1 MRKTNT
7 IRPTLSGQRVDLHLF
22 QREDM
27 RPLLITIIL
36 IAPILMSGCTQSD
49 VDTSEQSMGCTYPEA
64 VNFNSSSIID
74 DGSCIY
80 PDAPAKILGCMYS
93 DALNHNPS
101 ATEDDGSCRYPVVP
115 EPVPGCTY
123 PEAYNYEINATED
136 DGTCVYDSDGDGI
149 IDAFEQPGCTDINA
163 NNHNSS
169 STDDDGSC
177 DYDEDDDGVYDW
189 AESEGC
195 TDITATNYDSSA
207 TESNQTMCEYPF
219 VMTLENLEAFLA
231 DSNNDGDPDGF
242 EASIDALRNDTGFIR
257 VIVIEASTEEG
268 GMESDSN
275 ANTTAVE
282 MIVGHDP
289 TNEIMYN
296 SMVMRI
302 MGDISIEQTTV
313 QSPDGINYRI
323 GSPDSGSWYYARDE
337 VYQYEN
343 PFSEDEGGEGGDG
356 ESDDGESEC
365 DEFFDNQT
373 FGWTDNWTLSYD
385 DGVNTVEGINEGE
398 GLVASLEFVGSVP
411 ELKLL
416 QISSIEG
423 MESCSIEILDASFI
437 DIGIDTS
444 LPRTSMTM
452 KIENDIEEDSGNVKT
467 WSADL
472 SEEHFEEVNLN
483 EIILRVYAID
493 GESEES
499 GGEDALVTEMQ
510 LSEQSSTYTDQCY
523 QWTLS
528 WSDNDNDGYTSAG
541 DAYSIS
547 RTDKVIEPCDEDDEY
562 RDRDFQFM
570 FYDSWA
576 GMPTGGVFTPG
587 FGLLVAITSI
597 LASSTVLGRRVV

>member
-1 MRKTNT
+1 MK
-7 IRPTLSGQRVDLHLF
+7 Q
-22 QREDM
+22 
-27 RPLLITIIL
+27 LLISLIL
-36 IAPILMSGCTQSD
+36 IAPILMSGCTNSD
-49 VDTSEQSMGCTYPEA
+49 IDTSEQKMGCTYAEA
-64 VNFNSSSIID
+64 VNFNSSAIVD

-80 PDAPAKILGCMYS
+80 PDSPAQILGCMYS

-115 EPVPGCTY
+115 ETIPGCTY
-123 PEAYNYEINATED
+123 SEAYNYEMNATED

-189 AESEGC
+189 AETEGC

-207 TESNQTMCEYPF
+207 TESNLTLCEYPF
-219 VMTLENLEAFLA
+219 VMTLESLEAFLA
-231 DSNNDGDPDGF
+231 DSDNDGDPDGF
-242 EASIDALRNDTGFIR
+242 EVSIDALRNDTAFIR
-257 VIVIEASTEEG
+257 VIVVEESTEEG
-268 GMESDSN
+268 GLESDNN
-275 ANTTAVE
+275 ANTTSVE
-282 MIVGHDP
+282 IIMGHDP
-289 TNEIMYN
+289 TNEIVYD
-296 SMVMRI
+296 SMVMRF

-313 QSPDGINYRI
+313 QSADGINYRI
-323 GSPDSGSWYYARDE
+323 GNSDSGSWYYARDE

-343 PFSEDEGGEGGDG
+343 PFSEDEGGEVGDE

-365 DEFFDNQT
+365 DEFLDNYP
-373 FGWTDNWTLSYD
+373 FGWTENWILSYD
-385 DGVNTVEGINEGE
+385 GGVNTAEGINQGE
-398 GLVASLEFVGSVP
+398 GLIASLEFVGSIP

-416 QISSIEG
+416 QISSIGG
-423 MESCSIEILDASFI
+423 MESCSIEILDPSSI

-452 KIENDIEEDSGNVKT
+452 KIENEIEEDSGNAKT

-493 GESEES
+493 GESGETS
-499 GGEDALVTEMQ
+499 GDDTLVTEMQ

-547 RTDKVIEPCDEDDEY
+547 RTEKVIDPCDDDDEY

-587 FGLLVAITSI
+587 FGFLAAIWSI
-597 LASSTVLGRRVV
+597 LASSAVIGRRVV

>member
-1 MRKTNT
+1 MR
-7 IRPTLSGQRVDLHLF
+7 S
-22 QREDM
+22 
-27 RPLLITIIL
+27 LLISIIL
-36 IAPILMSGCTQSD
+36 IAPILMSGCTESD
-49 VDTSEQSMGCTYPEA
+49 IDNSDQSMGCTYEEA
-64 VNFNSSSIID
+64 VNYNSSSIID
-74 DGSCIY
+74 DGSCVYADPPI
-80 PDAPAKILGCMYS
+80 KILGCMYS

-101 ATEDDGSCRYPVVP
+101 ATEDDGSCRYPVVQD
-115 EPVPGCTY
+115 PVPGCTY
-123 PEAYNYEINATED
+123 SEAYNYEMNATED

-149 IDAFEQPGCTDINA
+149 IDSFEQPGCTDVNA

-195 TDITATNYDSSA
+195 TDIIATNYDSSA

-242 EASIDALRNDTGFIR
+242 EASIDALRNDTAFIR
-257 VIVIEASTEEG
+257 VIVVEESTEEDG
-268 GMESDSN
+268 LESDTN
-275 ANTTAVE
+275 ANTTSVE
-282 MIVGHDP
+282 MIMGHDP
-289 TNEIMYN
+289 TNEITYS
-296 SMVMRI
+296 SMVMRF
-302 MGDISIEQTTV
+302 MGDISIEQTTIHG
-313 QSPDGINYRI
+313 PDGINYRI
-323 GSPDSGSWYYARDE
+323 GNSDSGSWYYARDE

-343 PFSEDEGGEGGDG
+343 PFSEEEGGDG
-356 ESDDGESEC
+356 GVDDSNDDESEC
-365 DEFFDNQT
+365 DEFLDNYP

-385 DGVNTVEGINEGE
+385 DGVNTVEGTNEGE
-398 GLVASLEFVGSVP
+398 GLVASLVLVGSIP
-411 ELKLL
+411 QLKVL

-423 MESCSIEILDASFI
+423 MERCSIEILDASLI

-452 KIENDIEEDSGNVKT
+452 KIENEIEEDSGNAKT

-483 EIILRVYAID
+483 EIVLRVYAID
-493 GESEES
+493 EES
-499 GGEDALVTEMQ
+499 GESSGEDTLVTEMQ

-547 RTDKVIEPCDEDDEY
+547 RTEKVIDPCDDDDEY
-562 RDRDFQFM
+562 RDSEFRVM

-587 FGLLVAITSI
+587 FGLLAAISSL
-597 LASSTVLGRRVV
+597 LASSVLIGRRGD

>member
-1 MRKTNT
+1 MR
-7 IRPTLSGQRVDLHLF
+7 S
-22 QREDM
+22 
-27 RPLLITIIL
+27 LLISIIL
-36 IAPILMSGCTQSD
+36 TAPILMAGCTQSNI
-49 VDTSEQSMGCTYPEA
+49 DTSEQPTGCTYSEA

-80 PDAPAKILGCMYS
+80 PDAPAQILGCMYS

-101 ATEDDGSCRYPVVP
+101 ATTDDGSCRYPAVP
-115 EPVPGCTY
+115 ENVPGCTY
-123 PEAYNYEINATED
+123 SEAYNYEMNATED
-136 DGTCVYDSDGDGI
+136 DGSCVYDSDGDGI

-195 TDITATNYDSSA
+195 TDVTATNYDSSA
-207 TESNQTMCEYPF
+207 TESNQTMCEYPYI
-219 VMTLENLEAFLA
+219 MTLEDLEAFLA

-242 EASIDALRNDTGFIR
+242 EASIDALRNDTSFIR
-257 VIVIEASTEEG
+257 VIVVEESTEEG
-268 GMESDSN
+268 GLESDTN
-275 ANTTAVE
+275 ANTTSVE
-282 MIVGHDP
+282 MIMGHDP

-296 SMVMRI
+296 SMVMRF

-313 QSPDGINYRI
+313 QSVDGINYRI
-323 GSPDSGSWYYARDE
+323 GNSDSGSWYYARDE
-337 VYQYEN
+337 VYQYQN
-343 PFSEDEGGEGGDG
+343 PFSEDEEGEAGDDQSDDE
-356 ESDDGESEC
+356 ESDC
-365 DEFFDNQT
+365 DEFLDNYP

-385 DGVNTVEGINEGE
+385 DGVNKAEGINEGE
-398 GLVASLEFVGSVP
+398 GLVASLELIGNIP

-416 QISSIEG
+416 RISSIVG
-423 MESCSIEILDASFI
+423 MESCSIEILDASLI

-452 KIENDIEEDSGNVKT
+452 RIENEIEEDSGNAKT
-467 WSADL
+467 WSGDL

-483 EIILRVYAID
+483 EIILRVYAFD
-493 GESEES
+493 GESGES
-499 GGEDALVTEMQ
+499 SGDDALVTEMQ

-528 WSDNDNDGYTSAG
+528 WSDNDNDGYTSEG

-547 RTDKVIEPCDEDDEY
+547 RTEKVIDPCDDDDEY
-562 RDRDFQFM
+562 RDRDFQFI

-587 FGLLVAITSI
+587 FGLLMAISSI
-597 LASSTVLGRRVV
+597 FASSAVIGRRVV

>member
-1 MRKTNT
+1 MR
-7 IRPTLSGQRVDLHLF
+7 S
-22 QREDM
+22 
-27 RPLLITIIL
+27 LLISIIL
-36 IAPILMSGCTQSD
+36 IAPILMSGCTESD
-49 VDTSEQSMGCTYPEA
+49 IDNSDQSMGCTYEEA
-64 VNFNSSSIID
+64 VNYNSSSIID
-74 DGSCIY
+74 DGSCVYADPPI
-80 PDAPAKILGCMYS
+80 KILGCMYS

-101 ATEDDGSCRYPVVP
+101 ATEDDGSCRYPVVQD
-115 EPVPGCTY
+115 PVPGCTY
-123 PEAYNYEINATED
+123 SEAYNYEMNATED

-149 IDAFEQPGCTDINA
+149 IDSFEQPGCTDVNA

-195 TDITATNYDSSA
+195 TDIIATNYDSSA

-242 EASIDALRNDTGFIR
+242 EASIDTLRNDTAFIR
-257 VIVIEASTEEG
+257 VIVVEESTEEDG
-268 GMESDSN
+268 LESDTN
-275 ANTTAVE
+275 ANTTSVE
-282 MIVGHDP
+282 MIMGHDP
-289 TNEIMYN
+289 TNEITYS
-296 SMVMRI
+296 SMVMRF

-313 QSPDGINYRI
+313 HGPDGINYRI
-323 GSPDSGSWYYARDE
+323 GNSDSGSWYYARDE

-343 PFSEDEGGEGGDG
+343 PFSEEEGGDG
-356 ESDDGESEC
+356 GVDDSNDDESEC
-365 DEFFDNQT
+365 DEFLDNYP

-385 DGVNTVEGINEGE
+385 DGVNTVEGTNEGE
-398 GLVASLEFVGSVP
+398 GLVASLVLVGSTP
-411 ELKLL
+411 QLKVL

-423 MESCSIEILDASFI
+423 MERCSIEILDASLI

-452 KIENDIEEDSGNVKT
+452 KIENEIEEDSGNAKT

-483 EIILRVYAID
+483 EIVLRVYAID
-493 GESEES
+493 EES
-499 GGEDALVTEMQ
+499 GESSGEDTLVTEMQ

-547 RTDKVIEPCDEDDEY
+547 RTEKVIDPCDDDDEY
-562 RDRDFQFM
+562 RDSDFRVM

-587 FGLLVAITSI
+587 FGLLAAISSL
-597 LASSTVLGRRVV
+597 LASSVLIGRRGD

>member
-1 MRKTNT
+1 MR
-7 IRPTLSGQRVDLHLF
+7 S
-22 QREDM
+22 
-27 RPLLITIIL
+27 LLISIIL
-36 IAPILMSGCTQSD
+36 IAPILMSGCTESD
-49 VDTSEQSMGCTYPEA
+49 IDNSDQSMGCTYEEA
-64 VNFNSSSIID
+64 VNYNSSSIID
-74 DGSCIY
+74 DGSCVYADPPI
-80 PDAPAKILGCMYS
+80 KILGCMYS

-101 ATEDDGSCRYPVVP
+101 ATEDDGSCRYPVVQD
-115 EPVPGCTY
+115 PVPGCTY
-123 PEAYNYEINATED
+123 SEAYNYEMNATED

-149 IDAFEQPGCTDINA
+149 IDSFEQPGCTDVNA

-195 TDITATNYDSSA
+195 TDIIATNYDSSA

-242 EASIDALRNDTGFIR
+242 EASIDALRNDTAFIR
-257 VIVIEASTEEG
+257 VIVVEESTEEDG
-268 GMESDSN
+268 LESDTN
-275 ANTTAVE
+275 ANTTSVE
-282 MIVGHDP
+282 MIMGHDP
-289 TNEIMYN
+289 TNEITYS
-296 SMVMRI
+296 SMVMRF

-313 QSPDGINYRI
+313 HGPDGINYRI
-323 GSPDSGSWYYARDE
+323 GNSDSGSWYYARDE

-343 PFSEDEGGEGGDG
+343 PFSEEEGGDG
-356 ESDDGESEC
+356 GVDDSNDDESEC
-365 DEFFDNQT
+365 DEFLDDYP

-385 DGVNTVEGINEGE
+385 DGVNTVEGTNEGE
-398 GLVASLEFVGSVP
+398 GLVASLVLVGSTP
-411 ELKLL
+411 QLKVL

-423 MESCSIEILDASFI
+423 MERCSIEILDASLI

-452 KIENDIEEDSGNVKT
+452 KIENEIEEDSGNAKT

-483 EIILRVYAID
+483 EIVLRVYEID
-493 GESEES
+493 EES
-499 GGEDALVTEMQ
+499 GESSGEDTLVTEMQ

-528 WSDNDNDGYTSAG
+528 WSDNDNDGYASAG

-547 RTDKVIEPCDEDDEY
+547 RTEKVIDPCDDDDEY
-562 RDRDFQFM
+562 RDSEFRVM

-587 FGLLVAITSI
+587 FGLLAAISSL
-597 LASSTVLGRRVV
+597 LASSVLIGRRGD